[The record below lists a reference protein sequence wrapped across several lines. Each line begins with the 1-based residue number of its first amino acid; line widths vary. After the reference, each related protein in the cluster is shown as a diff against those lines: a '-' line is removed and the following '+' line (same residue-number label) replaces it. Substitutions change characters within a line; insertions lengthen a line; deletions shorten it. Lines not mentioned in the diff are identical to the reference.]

1 MSLPPHSTVPRPCD
15 PDDIIRAI
23 SLLHQ
28 RGDITLAH
36 ARVLRRWGD
45 AGRAPDPAH
54 PKQIKDLAL
63 WTEALTR
70 LEVLLREKS
79 IIATM

>member
-1 MSLPPHSTVPRPCD
+1 MWHRRLWQAAAERQ
-15 PDDIIRAI
+15 RR
-23 SLLHQ
+23 LLHQ